1 MTIKN
6 TLKTSV
12 RGLKANKSR
21 SALTILGIVIG
32 ITSIMLIMSLGNGA
46 QALILSQIQSV
57 GSKTIAVL
65 PGRDVK
71 SMTGSLQSM
80 MLTSLKEN
88 DLIEL
93 QKKNNVP
100 NLAKIMPIVF
110 GSETATYADQ
120 KFALTILG
128 ATNLVAGM
136 YNLEV
141 GDGYFFTDEDTKTMN
156 DVVVIG
162 SKVKDELFGSD
173 NAIGKRIRIRD
184 KALRVV
190 GVLVKKG
197 SGSLVNFDEAAFVPY
212 TTVQKYLFGINYF
225 NRLVIEADSE
235 KNVDQTVLDITT
247 TLRNS
252 HNITDPSKDDFNIQ
266 TQEGMM
272 AMVGTITTALTLFL
286 AAVASISLIV
296 GGVGI
301 MNIMLVSVSERTRE
315 IGLRKALGAT
325 DKDIM
330 LQFLW
335 EAVLLTGIGG
345 LVGITLGTI
354 FSFLSAFI
362 LKNFLADW
370 TFIFPFSA
378 IFLGIGVSGIVG
390 LVFGIYPARQA
401 AKKSPIEALRYE

>member
-6 TLKTSV
+6 TLKISI
-12 RGLKANKSR
+12 RGLKSNKSR

-57 GSKTIAVL
+57 GSKTIVVM
-65 PGRDVK
+65 PGRDVN

-80 MLTSLKEN
+80 MLTSLKER
-88 DLIEL
+88 DLTEL

-100 NLAKIMPIVF
+100 NLAKVMPIVF
-110 GSETATYADQ
+110 GSDTVTYGDK

-173 NAIGKRIRIRD
+173 NAIGKRIRIKD
-184 KALRVV
+184 KALRIV
-190 GVLVKKG
+190 GVLAKKG

-212 TTVQKYLFGINYF
+212 TTAQKYLFGINYF

-235 KNVDQTVLDITT
+235 QNVSQTVQDITT
-247 TLRNS
+247 TLRS
-252 HNITDPSKDDFNIQ
+252 DHNITDPTKDDFNVQ

-272 AMVGTITTALTLFL
+272 AMVSTITTALTLFL

-330 LQFLW
+330 MQFLW
-335 EAVLLTGIGG
+335 EAILLTGAGG
-345 LVGITLGTI
+345 LIGITLGTI
-354 FSFLSAFI
+354 FSFLSAFV

-390 LVFGIYPARQA
+390 LVFGLYPAKQA